1 MPPSSVPP
9 SISPTISG
17 CEWWRREWR
26 TNAPTRCWKSCTATR
41 CKATTSVVRSRP
53 KSCCVGRSSRPGDCT
68 ASLEVSGRWRCGLH
82 LMGRRAGHRVGAA
95 MPHRLEDI
103 QLAEVLIGEID
114 VAGLVARDAGR
125 QIKLA
130 GAATDVAAADEH
142 QHLPLRIEDLHV
154 AEGGVG
160 HIDVAARVGGDAL
173 GTGELAGKAADLT
186 ERETEAPVGAE
197 GLRAKIA
204 AVDHVERAVGSG
216 GGLHWQVEF
225 AVAGAAAA
233 DGLDQG
239 ATLRVQHL
247 HAVLIAFHSAYV
259 YYVKAL
265 AVGAD
270 GDAGGAL
277 QVGVAA
283 EIAVKTAVG
292 AEHPYAPTAHIGN
305 VKLIALRREAESDRF
320 LQLARVFFAE
330 LKEAAAGDVE
340 QQHRALRCVGDID
353 ATLARRHAVGLDQAA
368 HFVGVAGGELTPARE
383 AGQLLDVFISAER
396 AFVDEARLVGRRRV
410 DRRDERGR
418 RRTGARRQQ
427 QDAQRPQ
434 RPYLIWHV
442 SHMRSARVRSSNF
455 TSGLWTL
462 WQVAHSTLPS

>member
-114 VAGLVARDAGR
+114 VAGLVDRDAGR

-160 HIDVAARVGGDAL
+160 
-173 GTGELAGKAADLT
+173 
-186 ERETEAPVGAE
+186 
-197 GLRAKIA
+197 
-204 AVDHVERAVGSG
+204 HVERAVGSG

-340 QQHRALRCVGDID
+340 QQHRALRGVGDID
-353 ATLARRHAVGLDQAA
+353 ATLARRHAVGLDQTA
-368 HFVGVAGGELTPARE
+368 HLVGVAGGELTPARE
-383 AGQLLDVFISAER
+383 AGQLLDVFIGAER

-410 DRRDERGR
+410 GRWGKRGR

-434 RPYLIWHV
+434 RQYLIWHV
-442 SHMRSARVRSSNF
+442 SHGRSARVRSSNF

>member
-103 QLAEVLIGEID
+103 PLAEVLIGEID
-114 VAGLVARDAGR
+114 VAGLVDR
-125 QIKLA
+125 
-130 GAATDVAAADEH
+130 
-142 QHLPLRIEDLHV
+142 
-154 AEGGVG
+154 
-160 HIDVAARVGGDAL
+160 
-173 GTGELAGKAADLT
+173 
-186 ERETEAPVGAE
+186 
-197 GLRAKIA
+197 
-204 AVDHVERAVGSG
+204 VERAVGSG

-283 EIAVKTAVG
+283 EIAVYSAVG

-305 VKLIALRREAESDRF
+305 VKLIALRREA
-320 LQLARVFFAE
+320 A
-330 LKEAAAGDVE
+330 
-340 QQHRALRCVGDID
+340 
-353 ATLARRHAVGLDQAA
+353 
-368 HFVGVAGGELTPARE
+368 
-383 AGQLLDVFISAER
+383 
-396 AFVDEARLVGRRRV
+396 
-410 DRRDERGR
+410 
-418 RRTGARRQQ
+418 
-427 QDAQRPQ
+427 
-434 RPYLIWHV
+434 
-442 SHMRSARVRSSNF
+442 
-455 TSGLWTL
+455 SG
-462 WQVAHSTLPS
+462 